1 MGRVSKIILCC
12 GAVMLFDMVFVVSLF
27 GYRQYVI
34 SAISLVA
41 SVISSILLYHQVIK
55 IDKEIEEL

>member
-12 GAVMLFDMVFVVSLF
+12 GAIMLFDIVFVISLF

-41 SVISSILLYHQVIK
+41 SEISSILLYHQVK
-55 IDKEIEEL
+55 